1 MRLLAIPWMSGV
13 PKLKYGK
20 SRQPTKEQI
29 AIRFSPEVL
38 AASRASGKG
47 WQTRMDEAL
56 KEWL

>member
-1 MRLLAIPWMSGV
+1 MGGV